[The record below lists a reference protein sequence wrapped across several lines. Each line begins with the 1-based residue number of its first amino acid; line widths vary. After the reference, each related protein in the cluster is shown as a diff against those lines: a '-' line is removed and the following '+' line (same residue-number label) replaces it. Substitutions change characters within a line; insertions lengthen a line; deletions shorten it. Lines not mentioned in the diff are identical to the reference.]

1 MPIVHIHRLGDT
13 TSSLTA
19 GSAIQKDDGINF
31 ICLCHAKNDTL
42 TDTIHRMCTDYIVDT
57 HINRDNAVHIFT
69 EILEEINHSLN
80 TLYLQHKKTD
90 VSVFLGLLV
99 DNHLHFS
106 MFGKELTG
114 IIVSEKN
121 VEDILSDMDTG
132 EGHFVY
138 DSHGDIRENETLY
151 IFSPKIDTHVI
162 GNECSNLG
170 HLAMTERLQL
180 IGERIERSYVS
191 DGMIISIGEEGE
203 SVQKKENW
211 AAAKIASKRHPKAI
225 MENVAQASNKSIQKI
240 QNTFVTLSKETQNW
254 VIISGILLSVILLY
268 LVITSIIRSQ
278 YTIFVPQKYRDMV
291 AEARVNLDDATR
303 MIDQPENFWPAV
315 TRVREIIQTVKAAD
329 VLKVDVAQLEN
340 DIAVLEKAVNKV
352 TSLRPEDYV
361 NVYNFTKT
369 TDSLP
374 FSIHSHETK
383 LSLVTKDAIIGPF
396 SPGEAPKEYPLPNG
410 EKYTFSDVDSEWR
423 IYLGTDKDKIYIY
436 DKGVYNIQN
445 IQQVGG
451 WDKALDISI
460 YNSNIYLLGA
470 DRKQVYKHRRQSEN
484 TYSGRS
490 FVIADTQARSIIDMD
505 IDGSVWLLSG
515 SGENIGTE
523 KILTAPKYERRPITI
538 NSLGINTLQNFNP
551 ETTKMYTGE
560 SYQEVYI
567 LADNRIWVFVPSS
580 RRFSDVRFMTYIGQI
595 DAPNIIIT
603 DIAIEQDGDV
613 RKIYFGSPKSGI
625 FSTKI
630 TVKDNKI
637 HILPSQ

>member
-57 HINRDNAVHIFT
+57 HINRDNAVHTFT

-225 MENVAQASNKSIQKI
+225 MENVAQVSNKSIQKI

-268 LVITSIIRSQ
+268 LVITSLIRSQ

-361 NVYNFTKT
+361 NVYTFTKT

-374 FSIHSHETK
+374 FSIHAHETK
-383 LSLVTKDAIIGPF
+383 LSLVTKDTIIWPF

-410 EKYTFSDVDSEWR
+410 EKYTFSDADGEWR

-451 WDKALDISI
+451 WDKALDISV

-490 FVIADTQARSIIDMD
+490 FVIADTQARFIMDMD

-551 ETTKMYTGE
+551 ETTKIYTGE

-613 RKIYFGSPKSGI
+613 RKVYFGSPKSGI

>member
-254 VIISGILLSVILLY
+254 VIISVILLSVILLY

-303 MIDQPENFWPAV
+303 MIDQPENF
-315 TRVREIIQTVKAAD
+315 
-329 VLKVDVAQLEN
+329 
-340 DIAVLEKAVNKV
+340 
-352 TSLRPEDYV
+352 
-361 NVYNFTKT
+361 
-369 TDSLP
+369 
-374 FSIHSHETK
+374 
-383 LSLVTKDAIIGPF
+383 
-396 SPGEAPKEYPLPNG
+396 
-410 EKYTFSDVDSEWR
+410 
-423 IYLGTDKDKIYIY
+423 
-436 DKGVYNIQN
+436 
-445 IQQVGG
+445 
-451 WDKALDISI
+451 
-460 YNSNIYLLGA
+460 
-470 DRKQVYKHRRQSEN
+470 
-484 TYSGRS
+484 
-490 FVIADTQARSIIDMD
+490 
-505 IDGSVWLLSG
+505 
-515 SGENIGTE
+515 
-523 KILTAPKYERRPITI
+523 
-538 NSLGINTLQNFNP
+538 
-551 ETTKMYTGE
+551 
-560 SYQEVYI
+560 
-567 LADNRIWVFVPSS
+567 
-580 RRFSDVRFMTYIGQI
+580 
-595 DAPNIIIT
+595 
-603 DIAIEQDGDV
+603 
-613 RKIYFGSPKSGI
+613 
-625 FSTKI
+625 
-630 TVKDNKI
+630 
-637 HILPSQ
+637 

>member
-1 MPIVHIHRLGDT
+1 
-13 TSSLTA
+13 
-19 GSAIQKDDGINF
+19 
-31 ICLCHAKNDTL
+31 
-42 TDTIHRMCTDYIVDT
+42 
-57 HINRDNAVHIFT
+57 
-69 EILEEINHSLN
+69 
-80 TLYLQHKKTD
+80 
-90 VSVFLGLLV
+90 
-99 DNHLHFS
+99 

-114 IIVSEKN
+114 IIVSDKN
-121 VEDILSDMDTG
+121 IEDILSDMDTG

-138 DSHGDIRENETLY
+138 DSHGDIRDDETFY
-151 IFSPKIDTHVI
+151 IFSPKIDSHVI

-191 DGMIISIGEEGE
+191 DGMIISIGEEWE
-203 SVQKKENW
+203 SIQKKENW
-211 AAAKIASKRHPKAI
+211 ASTKIASKRHPKAI
-225 MENVAQASNKSIQKI
+225 MENVAQAGNKSIQKI
-240 QNTFVTLSKETQNW
+240 QDTFVTLSKETQNW
-254 VIISGILLSVILLY
+254 VIISGIFFSVILLY
-268 LVITSIIRSQ
+268 LVITSLIRSQ

-329 VLKVDVAQLEN
+329 VLKVDVVQLEN
-340 DIAVLEKAVNKV
+340 DIAILEKAVNKV

-361 NVYNFTKT
+361 STYTFTKT

-383 LSLVTKDAIIGPF
+383 LSLVTKDAIIWPF
-396 SPGEAPKEYPLPNG
+396 SPGESPKEYPLPNG

-470 DRKQVYKHRRQSEN
+470 DRRQIYKHRRQSEN

-490 FVIADTQARSIIDMD
+490 FVIADTQSRSIIDID

-538 NSLGINTLQNFNP
+538 NSLGINTLKNFNQ
-551 ETTKMYTGE
+551 ETTKIYTGE

>member
-57 HINRDNAVHIFT
+57 HINRDNAVHTFT

-225 MENVAQASNKSIQKI
+225 MENVAQVSNKSIQKI

-268 LVITSIIRSQ
+268 LVITSLIRSQ

-361 NVYNFTKT
+361 NVYTFTKT

-374 FSIHSHETK
+374 FSIHAHETK
-383 LSLVTKDAIIGPF
+383 LSLVTKDTIIWPF

-410 EKYTFSDVDSEWR
+410 EKYTFSDADGEWR

-451 WDKALDISI
+451 WDKALDISV

-490 FVIADTQARSIIDMD
+490 FVIADTQARSIMDMD

-551 ETTKMYTGE
+551 ETTKIYTGE

-613 RKIYFGSPKSGI
+613 RKVYFGSPKSGI